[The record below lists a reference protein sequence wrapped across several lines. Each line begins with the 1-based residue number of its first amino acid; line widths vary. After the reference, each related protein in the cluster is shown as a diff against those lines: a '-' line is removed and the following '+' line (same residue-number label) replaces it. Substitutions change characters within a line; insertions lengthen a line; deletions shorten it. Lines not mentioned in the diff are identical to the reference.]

1 MVGACYPCEG
11 WPRRS
16 AAWRRVLAAAVVAAA
31 LAPATAWLA
40 GPDELALTIQQNL
53 EGIQF
58 RLGISPERAVGDLD
72 EQKRQLRLLETQAP
86 DHPMVPELVRQ
97 VERLEEQAA
106 KQLGGEGGAGTTAGT
121 GTGAASATAPA
132 SEVLGPSEAPEEVAD
147 RLREVERRL
156 REAESGMMQ
165 GQADAAA
172 ESLDRADALV
182 AEIESDYGDAIPT
195 GHVPLIVAKE
205 RINVLK
211 DQLGRDRPA
220 E

>member
-31 LAPATAWLA
+31 LAPASAWLA

-53 EGIQF
+53 EGVEF

-72 EQKRQLRLLETQAP
+72 EQKRQLRMLETQAP
-86 DHPMVPELVRQ
+86 DHPMIPELVRQ
-97 VERLEEQAA
+97 VDRLEAQAA
-106 KQLGGEGGAGTTAGT
+106 EQLGGGAGT

-132 SEVLGPSEAPEEVAD
+132 SELLGPSEPPDEVAD
-147 RLREVERRL
+147 RLDEVNRRL
-156 REAESGMMQ
+156 REAENGMMQ

-172 ESLDRADALV
+172 ESLNRADALV
-182 AEIESDYGDAIPT
+182 AEIESDYGDEIPA

-211 DQLGRDRPA
+211 DQLGRDRPQ